1 MKIIYEEQSI
11 RALETLL
18 NQLRVTGY
26 EQAKI
31 LVMAGEIVHQGK
43 VDKQPEQETEKK
55 EGADGSREHC

>member
-1 MKIIYEEQSI
+1 MKITYEEQSI

-31 LVMAGEIVHQGK
+31 LVMAGEIVRQGK
-43 VDKQPEQETEKK
+43 AGEQPEAEK
-55 EGADGSREHC
+55 EGEHGNREHC